1 MTKMKKS
8 KFKKT
13 YFYSRHAQPSIS
25 SMWRRMSKTK
35 PQTILILST
44 SYHPPPSPAPL
55 RWSGPFTATERRKTL
70 SSRQFIPSPF
80 SKATPQAF
88 FYTFFISLLLFLMQE
103 FWSYFFAIM
112 ALCPRPLTPSLSL
125 SRSFTPPPSR
135 LYAWIKAFNHMVLD
149 ARSRMF
155 SDGSFSSSN
164 NSVLYSVICSLS
176 TVFISE
182 NPCFFF

>member
-1 MTKMKKS
+1 MLSLVYPLCGGEWARLNLKPFS
-8 KFKKT
+8 
-13 YFYSRHAQPSIS
+13 SSQP
-25 SMWRRMSKTK
+25 
-35 PQTILILST
+35 PTIL
-44 SYHPPPSPAPL
+44 PPSPAPL

-88 FYTFFISLLLFLMQE
+88 FYTCFISLLLFLMQE
-103 FWSYFFAIM
+103 FWSYFFAIL
-112 ALCPRPLTPSLSL
+112 ALCPRPLTPPPLSIL
-125 SRSFTPPPSR
+125 SRSFPPPPSR

-149 ARSRMF
+149 ARSRMY

-182 NPCFFF
+182 NTCFFF